1 MHATGQALTIESLP
15 RSATQVGGVTD
26 ISEAVVASLAERA
39 AREAEWIHSLGKP
52 RFFGFDWRS
61 AKRAI
66 GAEVGQHEAA
76 VDLEVVVRYGCDIRH
91 VVAALRS
98 RIGAEVDRM
107 CGRRVVEVNVRVVGV
122 QMADDERQP
131 PALPPPPRVR

>member
-1 MHATGQALTIESLP
+1 MNAAGPSLTIESLP
-15 RSATQVGGVTD
+15 HTDAQVGGVTN

-39 AREAEWIHSLGKP
+39 ARQAEWIHALGKP

-76 VDLEVVVRYGCDIRH
+76 IDLEVVARYGCDIRT
-91 VVAALRS
+91 VVAELRD
-98 RIGAEVDRM
+98 RIGREVDQM

-122 QMADDERQP
+122 HLAEESPEAP
-131 PALPPPPRVR
+131 PSAPPRVR

>member
-1 MHATGQALTIESLP
+1 MNGTGPALTIESLEHTD
-15 RSATQVGGVTD
+15 TQVGGVTN

-39 AREAEWIHSLGKP
+39 AREAEWIHALGKP

-76 VDLEVVVRYGCDIRH
+76 VDLEVVVRYGCEIRG
-91 VVAALRS
+91 VVAELRE
-98 RIGAEVDRM
+98 RIAREVDQM

-122 QMADDERQP
+122 HLAEQTAEEPADP
-131 PALPPPPRVR
+131 TPPRVR